1 MPGGAYLATPEG
13 TKVNLETE
21 ILLMD
26 EILRLLIG
34 SLSHYLVLY
43 IPGGR
48 LGFLNHQRRILYL

>member
-21 ILLMD
+21 IL
-26 EILRLLIG
+26 RLLIG

-43 IPGGR
+43 IPGGC
-48 LGFLNHQRRILYL
+48 LGFLNHQRRILYH